1 MRKTLILI
9 AYFITLFFTTK
20 AQDPSNGNLTGNVI
34 DEQKKPLDDVS
45 IALLRARDSTVLKG
59 SITSQR
65 GTYTFDQVADGDYLI
80 AFNMVGYT
88 KVVIGPFNINQTHK
102 SYKSDNILL
111 TSTSKQLNSVNI
123 VGRKPL
129 VERQVDKTVLNIE
142 NSILAT
148 GNTALEILKKAPGV
162 SVDKDGNISLRG
174 KKGVNIMIDGK
185 LTYLS
190 SEEVASLLNATEG
203 NAITSIELITNPSS
217 KYDASGNS
225 GIINIKLKKNRN
237 YGTNGTVTA
246 GTGYGRYAKAN
257 GGLTLNHREKKFNVF
272 GDFNYARNKRFVD
285 QGIERVNVTQTNQT
299 FFDQT
304 GGYVGTRNN
313 TNYKGGIDYFIN
325 DRNTVGLAVNGYITT
340 ADQVS
345 NITTR
350 IGGSPTQTDS
360 TLRATNP
367 TDYTYQN
374 TAYNLNY
381 RGVLD
386 TAGQEINIDADFS
399 RYHRDKVDAYSNR
412 LEEANGQPL
421 RPTSGFRNLT
431 PSIVKIWA
439 AKADYSY
446 PFNKKMKV
454 DMGLKTSIVNTDN
467 NSIIENLVDYQW
479 QYDQNQSNHFIYDE
493 NINAAYANLHR
504 EFKSTTIQLG
514 LRAEQTN
521 SKGNSLTTQSVN
533 ERHYFNLFP
542 SIFINQMLSKDHEA
556 GFSYSRRIERPN
568 YASLNPFIHFIDA
581 YTYFQGNPSLNP
593 QYTNSFEVSYSYK
606 KKINVTFGY
615 NHTTDVIAFIV
626 SDDTTRKTLAAM
638 YRNLASL
645 KSYNLNISAPLSI
658 TKWWTS
664 NNNLTVFNNEFS
676 TPDLFGSPFKSSK
689 TAFNINSIHTITLN
703 STLSAELSAYYH
715 SRYVEGTTSNR
726 QEYSA
731 DLGLSKA
738 LLDKKLNIKV
748 AANDLFN
755 TLRYAST
762 SIVPG
767 QINTYRQK
775 DESRIFRLTCSY
787 RFGSSTIKGARKRN
801 KGSEEEQN
809 RAKS

>member
-1 MRKTLILI
+1 M
-9 AYFITLFFTTK
+9 
-20 AQDPSNGNLTGNVI
+20 
-34 DEQKKPLDDVS
+34 
-45 IALLRARDSTVLKG
+45 
-59 SITSQR
+59 
-65 GTYTFDQVADGDYLI
+65 
-80 AFNMVGYT
+80 
-88 KVVIGPFNINQTHK
+88 
-102 SYKSDNILL
+102 
-111 TSTSKQLNSVNI
+111 
-123 VGRKPL
+123 
-129 VERQVDKTVLNIE
+129 
-142 NSILAT
+142 
-148 GNTALEILKKAPGV
+148 
-162 SVDKDGNISLRG
+162 
-174 KKGVNIMIDGK
+174 
-185 LTYLS
+185 
-190 SEEVASLLNATEG
+190 
-203 NAITSIELITNPSS
+203 
-217 KYDASGNS
+217 
-225 GIINIKLKKNRN
+225 
-237 YGTNGTVTA
+237 
-246 GTGYGRYAKAN
+246 
-257 GGLTLNHREKKFNVF
+257 
-272 GDFNYARNKRFVD
+272 
-285 QGIERVNVTQTNQT
+285 
-299 FFDQT
+299 
-304 GGYVGTRNN
+304 
-313 TNYKGGIDYFIN
+313 
-325 DRNTVGLAVNGYITT
+325 
-340 ADQVS
+340 
-345 NITTR
+345 
-350 IGGSPTQTDS
+350 
-360 TLRATNP
+360 
-367 TDYTYQN
+367 
-374 TAYNLNY
+374 
-381 RGVLD
+381 
-386 TAGQEINIDADFS
+386 
-399 RYHRDKVDAYSNR
+399 
-412 LEEANGQPL
+412 
-421 RPTSGFRNLT
+421 
-431 PSIVKIWA
+431 
-439 AKADYSY
+439 
-446 PFNKKMKV
+446 
-454 DMGLKTSIVNTDN
+454 
-467 NSIIENLVDYQW
+467 
-479 QYDQNQSNHFIYDE
+479 
-493 NINAAYANLHR
+493 
-504 EFKSTTIQLG
+504 
-514 LRAEQTN
+514 
-521 SKGNSLTTQSVN
+521 N

-615 NHTTDVIAFIV
+615 SHTTDVIAFIV

-809 RAKS
+809 RAKL